1 MHRRRDGNRRR
12 AHAMQLASTMRTSLQ
27 NRRGDDSVGSQ
38 EPARFGTPGHERTL
52 RAVAHV
58 GRPVPIVAL
67 ANDWN
72 GEYTSPH
79 HVLRELAKTRRVVW
93 LDLAAPD
100 PGVKGLRKKLAD
112 MVRGPVRVE
121 HDLWVATPI
130 ALPTP
135 ERPMTKVLDRW
146 LVEGFVRAVRSRLG
160 IARFQLWSFL
170 PNVSVYLGMGE
181 ELSVYYC
188 GDDCE
193 DAELLSQVDAVF
205 AANHDLAVVKRERN
219 PSTFVAPH
227 GVDHALFATALDP
240 DVRVPAELAAL
251 PHPRIGFAGD
261 LRNVDVELIAELARM
276 RPAWSIVLTGQPSS
290 ALDLP
295 NVHLL
300 GARDHDE
307 LPAFYAGIDV
317 GMLPYRGH
325 VNPLQLRE
333 CLAAGRAVV
342 STPMPETERYPGLC
356 HIASDAQGFVAAIE
370 QILATDSRA
379 ARLARSAAMSDETWT
394 SRVECMTRRLDDV
407 GERVEPM
414 LIDPLA

>member
-1 MHRRRDGNRRR
+1 MIVDR
-12 AHAMQLASTMRTSLQ
+12 AYAMQLTSTMRTSLP
-27 NRRGDDSVGSQ
+27 NRRGDDSVGFQ
-38 EPARFGTPGHERTL
+38 QPARFSTSGHERTL

-58 GRPVPIVAL
+58 ERPVPIIAL

-72 GEYTSPH
+72 GEYTSHH

-93 LDLAAPD
+93 LNLAA
-100 PGVKGLRKKLAD
+100 PGVKGLGRKLVE

-135 ERPMTKVLDRW
+135 ERPMTRVLDRW

-160 IARFQLWSFL
+160 IDRFQLWSFL

-188 GDDCE
+188 GDNCE
-193 DAELLSQVDAVF
+193 DTELLSQVDAVF
-205 AANHDLAVVKRERN
+205 AANHDLAVAKRERN

-240 DVRVPAELAAL
+240 DVKPLAELVDL

-261 LRNVDVELIAELARM
+261 LREVDVALIAELARL
-276 RPAWSIVLTGQPSS
+276 RPAWSIALIGQPQHG
-290 ALDLP
+290 LDLP

-300 GARDHDE
+300 GAREHDE

-356 HIASDAQGFVAAIE
+356 QIASDAQGFVVAIE

-394 SRVECMTRRLDDV
+394 SRIECMTRRLDEV
-407 GERVEPM
+407 GERAVPM
-414 LIDPLA
+414 LTDPLA